1 VASWKKILVEGDAV
15 ANNLATANLVQSSTP
30 RTYDVGSSQV
40 LNFDDGTINFRDSS
54 GNQKLQVTPNS
65 GSVIALLEGASLQ
78 FRDTNNSN
86 SCTIDVPSNITS
98 DYAITLPSAGP
109 GGTKIL
115 QSDSSGNL
123 SWIDTPSGGSGVTSV
138 DVAGGTGLSSTGGPI
153 TSSGTITVNLDD
165 TAVTAGS
172 YTNAD
177 ITVDAQGRITAAA
190 NGTGGGSG
198 ISNIVEDTSPQLG
211 GHLDTNGFRVQLDN
225 NIPITGDNTS
235 AVRLNLA
242 KVNTS
247 NNIEF
252 GQASV
257 NAYHLGDTFVDR
269 YVFDDDGTT
278 SDGNVGN
285 GSQVTFLGTS
295 TSTTAGRAYYY
306 NSSGGWS
313 FASVSSGAANGSLLA
328 VATGNASTRGM
339 LLRGVAQVSNGG
351 TSLST
356 GKPVYLTTNGS
367 FTTTVPTTPNH
378 FARILGYALDSNT
391 IFFTPSNDYIE
402 LS

>member
-1 VASWKKILVEGDAV
+1 MATWKKILVECDAV
-15 ANNLATANLVQSSTP
+15 VSNLATADLTQSNSSRVYTLNGDSN
-30 RTYDVGSSQV
+30 RLSFKGGITQMVDTSNDQEFSFDTVNRVFDVHNGNSIR
-40 LNFDDGTINFRDSS
+40 FREDD
-54 GNQKLQVTPNS
+54 
-65 GSVIALLEGASLQ
+65 
-78 FRDTNNSN
+78 DTNFVALKADTTVSA
-86 SCTIDVPSNITS
+86 
-98 DYAITLPSAGP
+98 DYTITLPGSAP

-123 SWIDTPSGGSGVTSV
+123 SWIDTPSGGGGVTSV

-153 TSSGTITVNLDD
+153 TSSGTITINLDN

-172 YTNAD
+172 YTSAD
-177 ITVDAQGRITAAA
+177 ITVDAQGRITAAS
-190 NGTGGGSG
+190 NGTGGG
-198 ISNIVEDTSPQLG
+198 ISDIVEDTTPQLG
-211 GHLDTNGFRVQLDN
+211 GHLDTNGYRVQLDN

-235 AVRLNLA
+235 AVRINLA

-247 NNIEF
+247 NHIEF
-252 GQASV
+252 GQATV
-257 NAYHLGDTFVDR
+257 DAFHLGDTYLDR

-285 GSQVTFLGTS
+285 GGQVTLLGTN

-328 VATGNASTRGM
+328 VATGSTSNRGM

-356 GKPVYLTTNGS
+356 GKAVYLTTNGS
-367 FTTTVPTTPNH
+367 FTTTVPTTATH

-391 IFFTPSNDYIE
+391 IFFSPSNDYIE